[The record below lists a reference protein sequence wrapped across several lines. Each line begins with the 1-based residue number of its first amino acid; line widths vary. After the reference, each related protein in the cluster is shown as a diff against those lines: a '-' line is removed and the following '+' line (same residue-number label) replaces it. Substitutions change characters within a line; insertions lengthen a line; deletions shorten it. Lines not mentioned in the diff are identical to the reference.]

1 MLFGLILLSYIVP
14 VLVTGISIHLTV
26 LVVVVVIVAD
36 LLSKSASILSF
47 ATSD

>member
-1 MLFGLILLSYIVP
+1 MLFGLSYIVP
-14 VLVTGISIHLTV
+14 VLVTVISIHLTV
-26 LVVVVVIVAD
+26 VVVVVIAAD